1 MNFIAVLAA
10 LGLEQW
16 RAFRW
21 RAGLERGFIAYAHW
35 LEEKL
40 DGGTTRQGV
49 VAVIDGKVSKAGGKR
64 FAARTGGVARRRFG

>member
-21 RAGLERGFIAYAHW
+21 RAGLERAFIALRA
-35 LEEKL
+35 LARGASSN
-40 DGGTTRQGV
+40 GGTTQQGV
-49 VAVIDGKVSKAGGKR
+49 VARRSQR
-64 FAARTGGVARRRFG
+64 SRRRS